1 MTTSLASQL
10 AGIRSHHAERLSSS
24 GALTMRD
31 SYLFTPRVAAEQDHL
46 TVHALGV
53 TGWEQLTEED
63 GVLAAWPHGELLFGD
78 QSVKMDRATL
88 SKQANADIDVAVR
101 ELLYL
106 MGPVLLSR
114 SAAKCLEWLVRRFR
128 IHEYTP
134 HDLLHAF
141 FPYHLTPQ
149 FARILQLV
157 PVDKHAEMRFLVP
170 VKKSQAP
177 LPTSVLIQAMGSN
190 LDVLRW
196 VASARAPTSSVAG
209 TRRMHVPFWTS
220 ILVQFCLFRRTNK
233 RSRASDAQAML
244 AFLVPEILH
253 VAQGATQD
261 QETAVGAMMV
271 LCSLGVAFPLRA
283 KAVRG
288 VLDAMVPLA
297 TSATPSVARAMVAA
311 CMSLCSSPDDVADP
325 FETSQRL
332 LSDTMVHALVMLP
345 ELVPQVV
352 RAWETHD
359 VEPFMAQLLGALVAQ
374 ASSDAAQSVLERLL
388 DQATLP
394 APLARRT
401 YVSLL
406 RRPTAPEAWDA
417 RVRLLARL
425 RERHPATL
433 DEALALAR
441 QTHEEQAWQVMR
453 AVLHMQATGTVPD
466 DAPQDAALWLGVHSA
481 DVHAQHMSLEHLLQ
495 AVDQGEIRAHDS
507 LVRDA
512 IHAAVTR
519 AHVPLVE
526 TLYAHAPTLLAAM
539 EPGALLDM
547 AVTRMQAASVSA
559 EERHLHV
566 AFVTQHL
573 LPRAPEL
580 GERVWRDMLWP
591 ELMPRPGACTDA
603 LAALQHV
610 DVPPMARAV
619 VHATLHASP
628 REPVAWTLRV
638 AQAIVTYLVS
648 CDEATL
654 LREADG
660 LCDTTATNPISYGG
674 ALALLVLSQL
684 LAQDVAPRVWIAL
697 AYRATMIVHTQQLLA
712 GQVDDVMVGH
722 HVDEALVQPV
732 LSKLSRQ
739 SVRLLGVQVLYM
751 VLQHL
756 PTNVDAS
763 LMMAVQQRTTPL
775 AQLMLHV
782 YQTLHAPGVGKIAS
796 TKLVPVLFERMGW
809 HALALLA
816 GVWTSPGGHD
826 MRHAAT
832 SLASLVTALDRGSVV
847 PRSDVSV
854 RLMAMRHAAL
864 LVTAATQ
871 HRRALDV
878 QTLLPS
884 LLVVLQDSVP
894 VLRDAAAQLL
904 CALDAWNAASEP
916 GAPREVYGLEQVYG
930 QHSAALQYLDTPT
943 YVKYTS
949 LLAKDAGA
957 FINDAAFLAA
967 THTAMLRGTGK
978 KETLFR
984 SKVLCYLLS
993 HAVCTQDVHMRMALL
1008 GIVRD
1013 VHAPCKLT
1021 TVLPLIQEAVDG
1033 HVQDPM
1039 YLPLLYET
1047 YDASADLDRTS
1058 FAYLERSLRG
1068 SVHLQQAALGTLHG
1082 LYPALSMEHKQAV
1095 FLAMAETLADPHTPS
1110 VAGASAALRSLPV
1123 SDAVLVSV
1131 LRSLCESLEEE
1142 DEAPKRARTHST
1154 RDEQVRHAAV
1164 VLITVLESMQSRT
1177 LGMEAALVAA
1187 LFDVVRT
1194 AISLHATHL
1203 FNAEY
1208 VLQLAMQS
1216 LCDMF
1221 DHITVLPVDVAQV
1234 IRADTIV
1241 NAIKVSTNTQ
1251 SINHAILLLARFAR
1265 LDAELVLHN
1274 IMPIFTFVGLN
1285 VLQRDDR
1292 FTLSV
1297 VEQTL
1302 RSIIPAFVKAV
1313 RPQVINDKDA
1323 LLALWCETRS
1333 LLRIFSDASTHI
1345 PRHRRHVFF
1354 RLLVDVLGA
1363 DDFLAPVCM
1372 LLADRV
1378 THRVTRSPGSSSSLL
1393 QLPLGIMRAEP
1404 FHVRVHAM
1412 NQMWSEVVRLLHDS
1426 DDVFLV
1432 PTPRREYSDEH
1443 LSTMH
1448 QAHTLL
1454 LFLHDAMTQT
1464 PADEASEEL
1473 AQYAWYTLCVLPEEE
1488 ALQAALH
1495 KARTP
1500 VFQRLPTSTFLTLV
1514 LHLLHG
1520 TREAP
1525 PGLQGTVPLRVDMP
1539 RTALDLLASRAVRT
1553 DRAAHVALFEE
1564 LHKALVHVYETHP
1577 SLGADALDLLHTSIT
1592 HSASSEHAGLTQL
1605 MPPLWAHAPP
1615 QPQVLHVLTAILLH
1629 VGVRA
1634 LSHLSVLVPY
1644 ACEAAETGS
1653 DDDVHSAA
1661 LLLLAALFKTLSQ
1674 FMHGY
1679 VARVMRLLVSKD
1691 TAHVRSAARKVQDA
1705 MIKRM
1710 PPATILEAWGVV
1722 WRETPASATSLLHML
1737 QWTVRHMDKA
1747 AVAAHY
1753 KTVFR
1758 FVLQAMD
1765 LQRKASAPS
1774 RGVLPAV
1781 ERAVHVFVAL
1791 SLKLSETQFR
1801 PLFLRTYDW
1810 AVVDLL
1816 EEDAQGMEARSLA
1829 LYTLVQMLFEQ
1840 LHAMMVPFYAVVIE
1854 HVIEVLQQATRT
1866 PLWYEVVRSV
1876 RVCAEAD
1883 EGVFWNASRATPCIA
1898 PLVAAMCEEDA
1909 ALIPD
1914 TLLALAQAVPD
1925 DEFLRALNTALM
1937 AAAHTE
1943 HVPTQVRTLHTC
1955 ASLWAAHG
1963 MALLAFVPETVASLS
1978 ELLDNADPRT
1988 SKAALE
1994 LRVHMEEALGEPLD
2008 SYLDSM

>member
-332 LSDTMVHALVMLP
+332 LSDTMVDALVALP

-406 RRPTAPEAWDA
+406 RRPTAPEAWHA

-697 AYRATMIVHTQQLLA
+697 AYRATTIVHTQQLLA

-978 KETLFR
+978 RETLFR

-1473 AQYAWYTLCVLPEEE
+1473 AQYAWYTLCVAPEEE

-1592 HSASSEHAGLTQL
+1592 HSASPEHAGLTQL
-1605 MPPLWAHAPP
+1605 MPPLWAHAP

>member
-78 QSVKMDRATL
+78 QSVKTDRATL

-170 VKKSQAP
+170 VKKSQTP

-190 LDVLRW
+190 MDVLRW
-196 VASARAPTSSVAG
+196 VASARAPTPSVAG

-220 ILVQFCLFRRTNK
+220 ILVQFCLFRRLNK

-253 VAQGATQD
+253 VAQGAMQD

-332 LSDTMVHALVMLP
+332 LSDTMVDALVALP

-394 APLARRT
+394 ASLARRT

-406 RRPTAPEAWDA
+406 RRPTAPEAWHA

-433 DEALALAR
+433 DEALAVAR

-466 DAPQDAALWLGVHSA
+466 DPPQDAALWLGVHSA
-481 DVHAQHMSLEHLLQ
+481 DVHAQHMALEHLLQ

-547 AVTRMQAASVSA
+547 AVTRMQATSVSGQ
-559 EERHLHV
+559 ERHLHV

-591 ELMPRPGACTDA
+591 ELMPRSGACTDA

-619 VHATLHASP
+619 VQATLHASP

-660 LCDTTATNPISYGG
+660 LCDTTATKPISYGG

-684 LAQDVAPRVWIAL
+684 LAQDVPPRVWIAL
-697 AYRATMIVHTQQLLA
+697 AYRATTIVHTQQLLA

-722 HVDEALVQPV
+722 HVDEALVQQV

-763 LMMAVQQRTTPL
+763 LMMAVQQRTTPV

-826 MRHAAT
+826 IKNTVT
-832 SLASLVTALDRGSVV
+832 SLPSLVTALDAGSVV

-884 LLVVLQDSVP
+884 LLVVLQDTVP

-904 CALDAWNAASEP
+904 CALDAWNAASEQD
-916 GAPREVYGLEQVYG
+916 APREVYGLEQVYG

-949 LLAKDAGA
+949 LLAKEAGA
-957 FINDAAFLAA
+957 FINDAAYLAA

-1013 VHAPCKLT
+1013 VPAPCKLT

-1033 HVQDPM
+1033 HVQDPV
-1039 YLPLLYET
+1039 YLQLLYET

-1068 SVHLQQAALGTLHG
+1068 GVHLQQAALGTLHG
-1082 LYPALSMEHKQAV
+1082 LYPALRMEHKQAV

-1142 DEAPKRARTHST
+1142 DEEAPKRARTHST

-1177 LGMEAALVAA
+1177 LGMEASLVAA

-1216 LCDMF
+1216 LCDVF

-1412 NQMWSEVVRLLHDS
+1412 NQMWSEIVRLLDNS

-1464 PADEASEEL
+1464 PTDEASEEL
-1473 AQYAWYTLCVLPEEE
+1473 AQYAWYTLCVAPEDE

-1500 VFQRLPTSTFLTLV
+1500 VFQSLPTSTFLTLV

-1525 PGLQGTVPLRVDMP
+1525 PGLQGTVPQRVDMP
-1539 RTALDLLASRAVRT
+1539 RTALDLLASRAIRT

-1592 HSASSEHAGLTQL
+1592 HSVSSEHAALTQL
-1605 MPPLWAHAPP
+1605 MPPLWAHAP

-1634 LSHLSVLVPY
+1634 LSHLAVLVPY

-1653 DDDVHSAA
+1653 DDDVHSSA

-1691 TAHVRSAARKVQDA
+1691 TTHVRSAARKVQDA
-1705 MIKRM
+1705 MVKRM
-1710 PPATILEAWGVV
+1710 PSATMLEAWGVV

-1747 AVAAHY
+1747 AVTAHY

-1781 ERAVHVFVAL
+1781 ERAVHVFVTL

-1909 ALIPD
+1909 ALIPE

>member
-1 MTTSLASQL
+1 
-10 AGIRSHHAERLSSS
+10 
-24 GALTMRD
+24 
-31 SYLFTPRVAAEQDHL
+31 
-46 TVHALGV
+46 
-53 TGWEQLTEED
+53 
-63 GVLAAWPHGELLFGD
+63 
-78 QSVKMDRATL
+78 
-88 SKQANADIDVAVR
+88 
-101 ELLYL
+101 
-106 MGPVLLSR
+106 
-114 SAAKCLEWLVRRFR
+114 
-128 IHEYTP
+128 
-134 HDLLHAF
+134 
-141 FPYHLTPQ
+141 
-149 FARILQLV
+149 
-157 PVDKHAEMRFLVP
+157 
-170 VKKSQAP
+170 
-177 LPTSVLIQAMGSN
+177 
-190 LDVLRW
+190 
-196 VASARAPTSSVAG
+196 
-209 TRRMHVPFWTS
+209 
-220 ILVQFCLFRRTNK
+220 
-233 RSRASDAQAML
+233 
-244 AFLVPEILH
+244 
-253 VAQGATQD
+253 
-261 QETAVGAMMV
+261 
-271 LCSLGVAFPLRA
+271 
-283 KAVRG
+283 
-288 VLDAMVPLA
+288 
-297 TSATPSVARAMVAA
+297 MVAA

-332 LSDTMVHALVMLP
+332 LSDTMVHALVVLP

-406 RRPTAPEAWDA
+406 RRPTAPEAWHA

-697 AYRATMIVHTQQLLA
+697 AYRATTIVHTQQLLA

-763 LMMAVQQRTTPL
+763 LMMAVQQRTTPV

-847 PRSDVSV
+847 PWSDVSV

-978 KETLFR
+978 RETLFR

-1013 VHAPCKLT
+1013 VSAPCKLT

-1033 HVQDPM
+1033 HVQDPV
-1039 YLPLLYET
+1039 YLQLLYET

-1068 SVHLQQAALGTLHG
+1068 GVHLQQAALGTLHG
-1082 LYPALSMEHKQAV
+1082 LYPALRMEHKQAV

-1142 DEAPKRARTHST
+1142 DEEAPKRARTHST

-1177 LGMEAALVAA
+1177 LGMEASLVAA

-1412 NQMWSEVVRLLHDS
+1412 NQMWSEIVRLLDNS

-1448 QAHTLL
+1448 QAHSLL

-1473 AQYAWYTLCVLPEEE
+1473 AQYAWYTLCVAPEEE

-1605 MPPLWAHAPP
+1605 MPPLWAHAP